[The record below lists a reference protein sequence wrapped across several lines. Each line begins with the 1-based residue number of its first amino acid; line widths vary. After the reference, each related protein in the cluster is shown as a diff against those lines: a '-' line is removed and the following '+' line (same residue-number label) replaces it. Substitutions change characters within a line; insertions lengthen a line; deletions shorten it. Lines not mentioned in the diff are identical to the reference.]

1 MRLVWSLLAGR
12 KTGKII
18 ARKKKLWSSEARER
32 LASRP
37 MARGTHD
44 LEVMG
49 RLVAE
54 AETHPGT
61 RRELVFYE
69 R

>member
-1 MRLVWSLLAGR
+1 
-12 KTGKII
+12 
-18 ARKKKLWSSEARER
+18 
-32 LASRP
+32 

-49 RLVAE
+49 RLVTE